1 MAETKEQLINIIRE
15 WVKLDNDIRKLQ
27 KEISN
32 RKKDKSKI
40 SAELINIMKAN
51 EIDCFD
57 LNDGQLVYSKK
68 CEKTYY

>member
-1 MAETKEQLINIIRE
+1 MIYENFKKKFQTE
-15 WVKLDNDIRKLQ
+15 
-27 KEISN
+27 
-32 RKKDKSKI
+32 KDKSKI